1 MRLNIQLFANEIST
15 TSTSVTIGDTIRV
28 NITTDASYKVT
39 LMFFVYDS
47 KTEPKGI
54 DTSSPITGNYYDYV
68 VKENV
73 YDVLK
78 ETTGTLMISGMVES
92 YQGETIG
99 FTNDINL
106 TLTVPKLPTKLVN
119 VNKTVSAL
127 AIGGKST
134 AKDDEELFENYMA
147 SKFYKDIEATNVI
160 SRNLFNINAITPNK
174 YLKQLTGELTDT
186 QNSNVSNYIKVV
198 GGQTYTISLK
208 YDTLKLATEREI
220 IYYNNDKSYRNY
232 DAYNSENK
240 IITINPTQDGYIRF
254 DYDKNCYDIQVEEG
268 TVSTDYVPYL
278 NLEEAMQKT
287 DSVPINSIFDY
298 EGDDVPD
305 GFIEVS
311 SSPTPSGVVEQ
322 QTEFVVF
329 GDSWS
334 DLSVPDSIWS
344 TKVATALGLNLH
356 NYAVNGAG
364 FVSPTTNLIST
375 QINTFINSS
384 VDKTKVKYIVLLGG
398 INDYRNGV
406 TYSTLATSIINNIN
420 TLKTACPNTK
430 ILYVNNT
437 QYPHN
442 QTQDRYWDDL
452 IKTITKTIIIPT
464 YNMSGAYS
472 NDLYNSN
479 NYFHLTKE
487 GQQFMAKNIFSSLV
501 GGELITFLDERVIE
515 NSDGI
520 VTYRTEKVSSNMV
533 NIKLRFVPSLNKT
546 AYSVSFSSS
555 LPELPYYELT
565 DIEGNVLRG
574 FRKPIIDVESRSIA
588 IACET
593 SLGKGHV
600 YDFNIIGALW

>member
-1 MRLNIQLFANEIST
+1 MEYA
-15 TSTSVTIGDTIRV
+15 
-28 NITTDASYKVT
+28 
-39 LMFFVYDS
+39 S
-47 KTEPKGI
+47 KTEAINGADNTKIMTPLRVKQSILANGQ
-54 DTSSPITGNYYDYV
+54 SSGGDGNYMD
-68 VKENV
+68 
-73 YDVLK
+73 
-78 ETTGTLMISGMVES
+78 
-92 YQGETIG
+92 
-99 FTNDINL
+99 
-106 TLTVPKLPTKLVN
+106 P
-119 VNKTVSAL
+119 
-127 AIGGKST
+127 
-134 AKDDEELFENYMA
+134 
-147 SKFYKDIEATNVI
+147 
-160 SRNLFNINAITPNK
+160 
-174 YLKQLTGELTDT
+174 
-186 QNSNVSNYIKVV
+186 
-198 GGQTYTISLK
+198 
-208 YDTLKLATEREI
+208 
-220 IYYNNDKSYRNY
+220 
-232 DAYNSENK
+232 
-240 IITINPTQDGYIRF
+240 
-254 DYDKNCYDIQVEEG
+254 
-268 TVSTDYVPYL
+268 
-278 NLEEAMQKT
+278 
-287 DSVPINSIFDY
+287 VPINSIFDY
-298 EGDDVPD
+298 EGNTVPD
-305 GFIEVS
+305 GFVEVS

-398 INDYRNGV
+398 INDYRNGI
-406 TYSTLATSIINNIN
+406 TYSVLAEEIINCVN

-430 ILYVNNT
+430 ILYVNDT

-501 GGELITFLDERVIE
+501 GGDLITFLDERVIE
-515 NSDGI
+515 NSDGKA
-520 VTYRTEKVSSNMV
+520 TYRTEKVSSNMV
-533 NIKLRFVPSLNKT
+533 NIKLRFVPNLEKT

-555 LPELPYYELT
+555 LPELPYHELI
-565 DIEGNVLRG
+565 DIEGNILRD
-574 FRKPIIDVESRSIA
+574 FRKTVIDVKSRSIA

-593 SLGKGHV
+593 SLGKYTV
-600 YDFNIIGALW
+600 YEFNIIGALW